1 MIPLPRYRSSSV
13 PATKSFGNILYTAH
27 SPYLK
32 MAKDKRG
39 RSRKPSGKGSQSV
52 SRDSSPSPSSASPP
66 GAPKDQEETPLA
78 DSKDDNGT
86 LPETAET
93 PRDDSNPQDQS
104 VSQGSEVPVLTD
116 NGPLNSP
123 QIEPALSAVVEVPAN
138 DQAGGD
144 LQSPTNTAQSL
155 LDIPDN
161 ASESSPTVRR
171 TSFNLAAELQ
181 DESMDSP
188 QEDTQTEVANE
199 SASREDAPGA
209 DTRQQRPSENRGE
222 SAGSKDTRSGRT
234 EEEFQEEIR
243 RRIAAEERV
252 NMLEAQ
258 VKAQRESFEEQARA
272 EKRKFERALQK
283 ANQDREADKMKFDE
297 EYNNRLD
304 QRVKEFKAELAKQ
317 MDNTAKLT
325 AVMEAGEKAAADDA
339 ARIKRE
345 NDREEL
351 RKAFQREV
359 DPTVEGSQLAPRD
372 YHRPGSARFLLAE
385 CEYLLD
391 KSSPLYE
398 AVRSAANYADGRGDN
413 PSDRSKGLL
422 NAFGEKL
429 GEMIN
434 FMEENWATAQDTLG
448 EATRDWGYAAEENT
462 W

>member
-13 PATKSFGNILYTAH
+13 SATKSFENILHTAH
-27 SPYLK
+27 SSYLK

-39 RSRKPSGKGSQSV
+39 RSRKPSGKGSQSA

-66 GAPKDQEETPLA
+66 GALKDQEETPLA
-78 DSKDDNGT
+78 DSKHDNGT
-86 LPETAET
+86 LPETTET

-123 QIEPALSAVVEVPAN
+123 QIEPALGAVVEDPAN

-155 LDIPDN
+155 LGIPDN

-171 TSFNLAAELQ
+171 PSFNLAAELQ

-188 QEDTQTEVANE
+188 QEDTQTQE
-199 SASREDAPGA
+199 APGA

-222 SAGSKDTRSGRT
+222 AAGSNDARSGRT
-234 EEEFQEEIR
+234 EEEFQEEFS
-243 RRIAAEERV
+243 RRIAAEERT
-252 NMLEAQ
+252 NELEAQ
-258 VKAQRESFEEQARA
+258 LKAQRESFEEKARA

-351 RKAFQREV
+351 RKAFQREI
-359 DPTVEGSQLAPRD
+359 DPTVEGPQLAPRD
-372 YHRPGSARFLLAE
+372 DPRPGSARFLLAE

-413 PSDRSKGLL
+413 PSDRSKELV
-422 NAFGEKL
+422 NAFGDKL

-434 FMEENWATAQDTLG
+434 FMEVNWATAQDTLG